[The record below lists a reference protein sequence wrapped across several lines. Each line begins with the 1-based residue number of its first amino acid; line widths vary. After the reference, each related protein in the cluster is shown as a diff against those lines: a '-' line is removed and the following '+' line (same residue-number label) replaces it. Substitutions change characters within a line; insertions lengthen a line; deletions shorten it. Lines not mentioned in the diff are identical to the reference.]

1 MAAGTAIGGGR
12 VPVAAL
18 SAGPAGRVGSRR
30 DSQSGVGNGLSG
42 RHRALEPSDVSG
54 RTPGWSPTREALT
67 RNLVPI
73 EGVVVEHLP
82 SRMPE
87 ATVVHDSETIIAS
100 DGVGP
105 RLFDPATKSSVRI
118 DRNGNVIDEGRE
130 Q

>member
-1 MAAGTAIGGGR
+1 MVGATKRPGR
-12 VPVAAL
+12 GRNIDRAWTSSPSPHSQPGPSAL
-18 SAGPAGRVGSRR
+18 DARP
-30 DSQSGVGNGLSG
+30 
-42 RHRALEPSDVSG
+42 HPS
-54 RTPGWSPTREALT
+54 SPSNATT

-73 EGVVVEHLP
+73 EGVVVQHPP

-118 DRNGNVIDEGRE
+118 DRNGNVIDEGGE